1 MDQKMKLF
9 QKLARQKTGYPL
21 ASIIY
26 YGPDNLFASK
36 VVVGIFTAERKRD
49 ANPLLKWFSD
59 EVDVRKDPGI
69 LQEIVDILEQYQ
81 VQRVVMIDRIFGCP
95 HEEGIDY
102 PQGEKCPKCPYWA
115 THDRFDGSVI
125 DDESETV

>member
-1 MDQKMKLF
+1 MDQKMKSF
-9 QKLARQKTGYPL
+9 QKLARRKTGYPL

-59 EVDVRKDPGI
+59 EVDARKDPVI
-69 LQEIVDILEQYQ
+69 LQEIVDALEQYQ
-81 VQRVVMIDRIFGCP
+81 VHRVVMIDRIFGCP

-102 PQGEKCPKCPYWA
+102 PLGDKCPKCPYWA
-115 THDRFDGSVI
+115 THDRYDGSVLK
-125 DDESETV
+125 